1 MLKMQKVIFLALT
14 LLFYFFFWIC
24 LISALDEPFDI
35 TLLYITYRPH
45 FQYCH
50 NISTA
55 QFVHMF
61 NYHNEAIDS
70 NLSTDKICLI
80 FPYFSSFFNCC
91 ERHPFFIYDKWGTQL
106 LLLFLFWSTS
116 MTWNSRISGIIRV
129 RTLIP

>member
-24 LISALDEPFDI
+24 LISALDVPFDI

-91 ERHPFFIYDKWGTQL
+91 ERPSIFYLWQVRPTTFIIY
-106 LLLFLFWSTS
+106 LLFMENNALYICRVLF
-116 MTWNSRISGIIRV
+116 V
-129 RTLIP
+129 